1 MFSFSYRLLHGFIV
15 FLVPACLISCAGVKS
30 QSNSNV
36 DNHVQTITSNRV
48 ERVSNNDKELVGVVQ
63 RYCDLALNEK
73 YVEIKDLIKIR
84 PAPQPPLTKQERE
97 QGMTSP
103 NFSMLGEL
111 DREMLE
117 KAVPEMIFTGKLYIV
132 DIETLLQ
139 NENAAKISAT
149 VRSKVAPERSRTLIF
164 MLHKVNNE
172 WKIYDVTFKELDET
186 KTGLGTEGESV

>member
-1 MFSFSYRLLHGFIV
+1 
-15 FLVPACLISCAGVKS
+15 
-30 QSNSNV
+30 
-36 DNHVQTITSNRV
+36 
-48 ERVSNNDKELVGVVQ
+48 
-63 RYCDLALNEK
+63 
-73 YVEIKDLIKIR
+73 
-84 PAPQPPLTKQERE
+84 
-97 QGMTSP
+97 MTSP